1 MTKKISRTITMY
13 TVECAVY
20 NTENETVEKVIVE
33 SSDTDVKTLSEYV
46 GMATHGKSEYLK
58 TLKVINTEDVIYEMP
73 MFEFI
78 AMAKR
83 KEIQKKVEE

>member
-1 MTKKISRTITMY
+1 MSKKISRRIAMY

-20 NTENETVEKVIVE
+20 NTENETVETVIVDVP
-33 SSDTDVKTLSEYV
+33 DTNEKTLSEYV
-46 GMATHGKSEYLK
+46 GMGTHGKSEYLK
-58 TLKVINTEDVIYEMP
+58 TLKVIATEDYIYEMP

-83 KEIQKKVEE
+83 KKITKEVEE

>member
-13 TVECAVY
+13 TVECSVY
-20 NTENETVEKVIVE
+20 NTENETVETVIVE
-33 SSDTDVKTLSEYV
+33 AYDTKDKTLSEYV

-58 TLKVINTEDVIYEMP
+58 TLKVLATEDVIYEMP

-83 KEIQKKVEE
+83 KEIEKKVEE

>member
-1 MTKKISRTITMY
+1 MTKKINRTITMH

-20 NTENETVEKVIVE
+20 NTENETVETVIVE
-33 SSDTDVKTLSEYV
+33 APDTNDKTLSEYV

-58 TLKVINTEDVIYEMP
+58 TLKVLATEDAIYEMP

-83 KEIQKKVEE
+83 KEITKKVEG

>member
-1 MTKKISRTITMY
+1 MTKKIGRTITMY

-20 NTENETVEKVIVE
+20 NTESETVETVIIE
-33 SSDTDVKTLSEYV
+33 APDTTDKTLSEYV

-58 TLKVINTEDVIYEMP
+58 ILKRLGTEDFLYVMP

-83 KEIQKKVEE
+83 KEIEKKVEE

>member
-1 MTKKISRTITMY
+1 MTKKISRTITMH

-20 NTENETVEKVIVE
+20 NTENETVETVIVE
-33 SSDTDVKTLSEYV
+33 SPETNDKTLSEYV

-58 TLKVINTEDVIYEMP
+58 TLKVIATGDFIYEMP

-83 KEIQKKVEE
+83 KEITKKGVE

>member
-1 MTKKISRTITMY
+1 MTKKISRTFTMY
-13 TVECAVY
+13 TVECSVY
-20 NTENETVEKVIVE
+20 NTESGTVETVIVE
-33 SSDTDVKTLSEYV
+33 APNRDDKTLSEYV

-83 KEIQKKVEE
+83 KEITKKVEE

>member
-20 NTENETVEKVIVE
+20 NTENETVETVIVE
-33 SSDTDVKTLSEYV
+33 APDTKDKTLSEYV

-58 TLKVINTEDVIYEMP
+58 TLKVLDSEDIIYEMP

-83 KEIQKKVEE
+83 KEITKESRG